1 MPRAVDLSYVVYQVT
16 DLDLMETFMNDF
28 GLVTA
33 GKSAN
38 TLFLRTAGSSPYV
51 HVSHLGEENRF
62 VGGGFKMET
71 RADLEILARLPGS
84 SPIEPIKDAPGGG
97 WRVRMTAPDGFL
109 IDAVWGQEEAAI
121 LPHRPP
127 NPFNWGERKERV
139 NQFLRPRR
147 EPGMALRLGHF
158 VLAVSDHDAT
168 LSWLC
173 ERFDL
178 LTSDVMCT
186 PGDEARI
193 IGTFKRFNNGDEL
206 VDHHCILINQSA
218 TVGVHHCSFEMQDI
232 DSVMGAHDY
241 LRTKEYSH
249 DCGVGRHL
257 IGSQI
262 FDYWRDPFGFRVEH
276 YTDGDVGNT
285 SYETVRYAVSIE
297 DTTQWG
303 MDPTPDFFD

>member
-1 MPRAVDLSYVVYQVT
+1 MPRAVDLSHVVYQVT

-71 RADLEILARLPGS
+71 RADLETLARLPGS

-186 PGDEARI
+186 PGDDARI
-193 IGTFKRFNNGDEL
+193 IGTFMRFNNGDEL

-241 LRTKEYSH
+241 LRTKDYSH

>member
-173 ERFDL
+173 ERLDL